1 MADLEVADPA
11 QEVVEEASQPYVH
24 RWNGLVST
32 TNWEKGRIIFEWR
45 EALIAAGAPAR
56 EYSDEAWAAR
66 IGTISSQHVGR
77 LRRVHERFA
86 AARAQYAG
94 IYWSHFQAA
103 LEWPDPELWLE
114 GAVQNGWSVADM
126 RRQRWQAYGA
136 GADEKPRDADVITAE
151 FDEDEPRDEA
161 ELADAAAGDAKSRLR
176 ATKDGRSGERS
187 NGTPRKGD
195 ARNGAT
201 SSGPDLDQGPDF
213 GEERAVPFAADE
225 APPRDL
231 YLADAPVESIRP
243 FENLAELPADLAE
256 AMEMF
261 KLSILRHKLDGWSH
275 VAAEDVLMALDG
287 LKQLVL
293 APAE

>member
-1 MADLEVADPA
+1 MADLHVVDGAPEA
-11 QEVVEEASQPYVH
+11 VEEASQPYVH

-45 EALIAAGAPAR
+45 EALIAADATVQ
-56 EYSDEAWAAR
+56 EYSDEAWARR
-66 IGTISSQHVGR
+66 IGTVSSQHVGR

-86 AARAQYAG
+86 VVREEYAG

-114 GAVQNGWSVADM
+114 GSVQNGWSVADM
-126 RRQRWQAYGA
+126 RRERWQAYGA
-136 GADEKPRDADVITAE
+136 ASDERPRDADIVTAE
-151 FDEDEPRDEA
+151 FDEDAPA
-161 ELADAAAGDAKSRLR
+161 EDSESADAKSRLR
-176 ATKDGRSGERS
+176 ATKDGGSSGDLA
-187 NGTPRKGD
+187 NGP
-195 ARNGAT
+195 ARNGNPRNG
-201 SSGPDLDQGPDF
+201 SSPVGPDLDQGPDF
-213 GEERAVPFAADE
+213 GEERSAPFAADE
-225 APPRDL
+225 APARNL

-243 FENLAELPADLAE
+243 FENLPELPADLAE

-275 VAAEDVLMALDG
+275 VAAADVLLALDG

-293 APAE
+293 APAD

>member
-1 MADLEVADPA
+1 MADLQLVDPA
-11 QEVVEEASQPYVH
+11 QEFVEEASQPYVH

-45 EALIAAGAPAR
+45 EALIAAGAAAQ
-56 EYSDEAWAAR
+56 EYSDEAWASRVGAV
-66 IGTISSQHVGR
+66 SSQHVGR

-86 AARAQYAG
+86 AVREQYAG

-103 LEWPDPELWLE
+103 REWPDPELWLE
-114 GAVQNGWSVADM
+114 GAVQNGWSVAEM

-136 GADEKPRDADVITAE
+136 ASDEKPRDADIVTAE
-151 FDEDEPRDEA
+151 FDEDAPRAEDAEPA
-161 ELADAAAGDAKSRLR
+161 DAKSRLR
-176 ATKDGRSGERS
+176 ATSDRSKSGSERA
-187 NGTPRKGD
+187 NGTS
-195 ARNGAT
+195 RNGNSPA
-201 SSGPDLDQGPDF
+201 GPDLSQGPDF
-213 GEERAVPFAADE
+213 GEDRSVPVAADDG
-225 APPRDL
+225 PPRNL

-243 FENLAELPADLAE
+243 FENLPELPADLAE

-275 VAAEDVLMALDG
+275 VAAEDVLLALDG
-287 LKQLVL
+287 LRQLVL

>member
-1 MADLEVADPA
+1 MADLQLVDPA
-11 QEVVEEASQPYVH
+11 EELVEEASQPYVH

-45 EALIAAGAPAR
+45 EALVAAGAGVQ
-56 EYSDEAWAAR
+56 EYSDEAWASR
-66 IGTISSQHVGR
+66 VGTVSSQHVGR

-86 AARAQYAG
+86 AAREQYAG

-114 GAVQNGWSVADM
+114 GAVQNDWSVADM

-136 GADEKPRDADVITAE
+136 ASDEKPRDADIVTAE
-151 FDEDEPRDEA
+151 FDEDGPQ
-161 ELADAAAGDAKSRLR
+161 AGDAEPADATSRLR
-176 ATKDGRSGERS
+176 ATKDGSRTASERT
-187 NGTPRKGD
+187 NGD
-195 ARNGAT
+195 SRNGNSPA
-201 SSGPDLDQGPDF
+201 GPDHAQGPDF
-213 GEERAVPFAADE
+213 GEERSVPFAADE
-225 APPRDL
+225 TPPRDL

-243 FENLAELPADLAE
+243 FENLLELPADLAE

-261 KLSILRHKLDGWSH
+261 KLSILRHKLDGWTH
-275 VAAEDVLMALDG
+275 VAAEDVLLALAG

>member
-1 MADLEVADPA
+1 MADLQVVDPA
-11 QEVVEEASQPYVH
+11 VELVEEASQPYVH

-45 EALIAAGAPAR
+45 EALIAAGAGVQ
-56 EYSDEAWAAR
+56 EYSDEAWASR
-66 IGTISSQHVGR
+66 IGAVSSQHVGR

-86 AARAQYAG
+86 AVREQYAG

-136 GADEKPRDADVITAE
+136 ASDEKPRDADIVTAE
-151 FDEDEPRDEA
+151 FDEDAPRDTDA
-161 ELADAAAGDAKSRLR
+161 EPADARSRLR
-176 ATKDGRSGERS
+176 ATKDGPPSRGERA
-187 NGTPRKGD
+187 GT
-195 ARNGAT
+195 RNG
-201 SSGPDLDQGPDF
+201 SSTTGPDLGQGPDF
-213 GEERAVPFAADE
+213 GAEPSVPFATDDG
-225 APPRDL
+225 PPRNL

-243 FENLAELPADLAE
+243 FEHLPELPADLAE

-275 VAAEDVLMALDG
+275 VAAEDVLLALDG

-293 APAE
+293 APAENE